1 MSAGKGGVEKSL
13 EVLSE
18 RGLVRAVS
26 SGEWALTSAGLEEA
40 RRTITERDGEPGER

>member
-13 EVLSE
+13 EILSE

-26 SGEWALTSAGLEEA
+26 PGEWALTTAGLEEA
-40 RRTITERDGEPGER
+40 EKTMSERSGMSGER